1 MPNQILTAFRESARA
16 QTGQYLEDLSV
27 GGFSR
32 LKEDKLPEKKLNV
45 AAWKGNIPCGD
56 ELVEIIIALP
66 LSFPDELPNIYLP
79 SPPTLLPHMTKT
91 RENHICYVNSQ
102 EVFSLPER
110 PTEIIKDALRMAGE
124 TISVGLKGDN
134 KKDFIQEFEAYW
146 ADDHETQKW
155 ISLVKPG
162 GKPRAIARVALEK
175 TIDRANSL
183 FGENKE
189 QCIKWLEN
197 IGSDIKKPDCYEH
210 LYLPFQ
216 KGFMPPFP
224 SKNIEI
230 YMLLSEIDQEALAT
244 LCDFLT
250 EHKKRLFNCV
260 LFSIPIGGH
269 YAFGGWEHSLPRKKR
284 NEVIC
289 PGFRDH
295 RVTGEVQ
302 LKTCFPYQPII
313 KASIRRADP
322 VRLQARVGSIRGA
335 NLLQKT
341 VLLIGCG
348 SIGCR
353 IASLLSLGGVGELI
367 LADDDIYGI
376 DNLARHILPAKFLG
390 NKKADSL
397 AIMLK
402 AQSPHLEAES
412 CHQDFYNVMTT
423 KPEVMIKADLV
434 VAATGN
440 RNLEFRLN
448 SLLTNGERPRPAIY
462 AWTEARGIGSH
473 ALLTVPG
480 RGGCLRCAFKT
491 EENNDVRFKYAVDTR
506 LASEVSISEEGCG
519 TTFQPFSALV
529 AEQAALIASRMA
541 LAYLH
546 GELGVSSRWH
556 YLGNLKAVRNGIE
569 SIHISERYKRY
580 SGDELLRSSFPRHPE
595 CPECKR

>member
-1 MPNQILTAFRESARA
+1 MPNQTLTAFRESARA
-16 QTGQYLEDLSV
+16 QAAQYLEDFPA

-32 LKEDKLPEKKLNV
+32 LKEDQLPEKKLNV

-56 ELVEIIIALP
+56 EPVEIIIALP
-66 LSFPDELPNIYLP
+66 ISFPDELPNIYLP
-79 SPPTLLPHMTKT
+79 NPPTVLPHMTAT
-91 RENHICYVNSQ
+91 RENHICYANSQ

-110 PTEIIKDALRMAGE
+110 PAEIIKDALRMAGE
-124 TISVGLKGDN
+124 TISGGLTGDN
-134 KKDFIQEFEAYW
+134 KQDFIQEFEAYW
-146 ADDHETQKW
+146 ADHDEAQKW
-155 ISLVKPG
+155 ISLLKPG
-162 GKPRAIARVALEK
+162 GKPRAIARLALGK

-183 FGENKE
+183 FGENEE
-189 QCIKWLEN
+189 QCIKWLGN
-197 IGSDIKKPDCYEH
+197 TGTDINKPDCHEN
-210 LYLPFQ
+210 LYLPLREAFI
-216 KGFMPPFP
+216 PPFP
-224 SKNIEI
+224 SKNNEI
-230 YMLLSEIDQEALAT
+230 YRLLSEIDQEALAV
-244 LCDFLT
+244 LCNFLT
-250 EHKKRLFNCV
+250 KHKKRLANYV
-260 LFSIPIGGH
+260 LFSVPIGNH
-269 YAFGGWEHSLPRKKR
+269 YAFGGWEHSRPRKKKR

-289 PGFRDH
+289 PGFRDD

-313 KASIRRADP
+313 RASIRRADP

-353 IASLLSLGGVGELI
+353 IANLLSLGGVGELL

-376 DNLARHILPAKFLG
+376 DNLARHILPAEFLG
-390 NKKADSL
+390 DKKADSL

-402 AQSPHLEAES
+402 AQSPHLEAEPY
-412 CHQDFYNVMTT
+412 HQDFYKVMATQ
-423 KPEVMIKADLV
+423 PEVIIKADLV
-434 VAATGN
+434 LAATGN

-448 SLLTNGERPRPAIY
+448 SLLNNEDKPRPAIY

-491 EENNDVRFKYAVDTR
+491 EENNDIRFKYAVDTR

-529 AEQAALIASRMA
+529 AEQAALIASEMA

-546 GELGVSSRWH
+546 GNLGVSSRWH
-556 YLGNLKAVRNGIE
+556 YLGDLNAAKNEG
-569 SIHISERYKRY
+569 IHISERYKRY
-580 SGDELLRSSFPRHPE
+580 SGDELLRSSFPRHQD